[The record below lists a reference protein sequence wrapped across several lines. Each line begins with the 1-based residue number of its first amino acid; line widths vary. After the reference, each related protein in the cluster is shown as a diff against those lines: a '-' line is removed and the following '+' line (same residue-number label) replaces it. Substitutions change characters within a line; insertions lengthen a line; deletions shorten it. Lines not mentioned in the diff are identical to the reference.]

1 MLTFDDALS
10 TLMAMFG
17 PQWSKENLDLVLRH
31 FDGHM
36 ENVVDT
42 ILANGDKRPQ
52 DLIEQLN
59 KAQVGF
65 DLDEQLAQ
73 ELGREEARLQR
84 ATGVPPPA
92 LRRDPGSDRPRSN
105 GTAMPSESR
114 PKVELPHDFL
124 RIPGYPHSDMS
135 SSTVADDEALARAL
149 QNELFMNQIRDDP
162 ELSHLSRPRYSSM
175 TNTPGLASRPGNPFA
190 FPNRPTAA
198 TGGQDGHGFLD
209 ALSGKLLLI
218 ASCPWM
224 RNTIHPNFSISF
236 LKLLHTPTCIEL
248 GDNAKKKLA
257 ILAQKF
263 NASIIKPN
271 LTGGSGG
278 MGGRSGADE
287 GRGLLHRGRDEEE
300 LLFSEG
306 DTEMKSM
313 SSYQSHKKGD

>member
-1 MLTFDDALS
+1 VTSFDVPSSYFLFAPLLESVFWRHHHLITSVLGNINNAFRTKLRRLRALIAESASDHKEKEASRDLYITFVLIRPLPTRIANMLTFDDALS

-36 ENVVDT
+36 ENTVDT

-92 LRRDPGSDRPRSN
+92 LRRDPGSDRPRSH

-175 TNTPGLASRPGNPFA
+175 TTTPGLASRPGNPFA

-209 ALSGKLLLI
+209 ALSGKLLLT
-218 ASCPWM
+218 SV
-224 RNTIHPNFSISF
+224 H
-236 LKLLHTPTCIEL
+236 
-248 GDNAKKKLA
+248 G
-257 ILAQKF
+257 
-263 NASIIKPN
+263 
-271 LTGGSGG
+271 
-278 MGGRSGADE
+278 
-287 GRGLLHRGRDEEE
+287 
-300 LLFSEG
+300 
-306 DTEMKSM
+306 
-313 SSYQSHKKGD
+313 